1 MHGRTSGA
9 QATINRPRCYVLQI
23 KSLITQNPHRKMKHN
38 LGETGRRDIV
48 SRKEDM
54 SDVFPVGVD
63 PAVQEEGRDEG
74 SRVEERGV

>member
-1 MHGRTSGA
+1 
-9 QATINRPRCYVLQI
+9 
-23 KSLITQNPHRKMKHN
+23 MKHN